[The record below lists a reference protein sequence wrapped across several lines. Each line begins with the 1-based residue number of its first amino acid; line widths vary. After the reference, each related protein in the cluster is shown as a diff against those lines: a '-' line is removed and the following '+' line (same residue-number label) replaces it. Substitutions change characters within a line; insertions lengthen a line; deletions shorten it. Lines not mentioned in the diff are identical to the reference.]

1 MMNRVI
7 FGILML
13 LGFSA
18 FAQDL
23 KLTNTIKG
31 EFDFM
36 ITDHIGR
43 LYLAKGYELFVYY
56 DDGLLKYQYSDM
68 SRGVI
73 THLDTRNPMKLLLFY
88 PGYSEIAL
96 LDNTLSQTRDNINL
110 NDLGLELATLACAS
124 FDNGFWVYDPVSF
137 RLLRYDQGLK
147 ITNDVSNVNQ
157 LVGAEIYPNQLIE
170 FENWLYLNDPKHGV
184 FVFDSFGTYSKLIP
198 IKGAER
204 IQVREN
210 GIFLEYESKL
220 LKYDQMNFDQV
231 EIILPVDE
239 FKALSIEKNRLY
251 VMQKNQVLIFST
263 DK

>member
-1 MMNRVI
+1 MMIRLI
-7 FGILML
+7 FGLTFLI
-13 LGFSA
+13 A
-18 FAQDL
+18 FTGKAQEL
-23 KLTNTIKG
+23 KLAKTIKG

-36 ITDHIGR
+36 TSDHIGR
-43 LYLAKGYELFVYY
+43 LYLAKGHELFVFYA
-56 DDGLLKYQYSDM
+56 DGQLKYQYSDL

-88 PGYSEIAL
+88 PGYSQIAL
-96 LDNTLSQTRDNINL
+96 LDNTLSRTRENINL
-110 NDLGLELATLACAS
+110 NDLGLELAQLACAS

-157 LVGAEIYPNQLIE
+157 LVGAEINPNQMVE
-170 FENWLYLNDPKHGV
+170 FENWLYLNDPDNGV

-210 GIFLEYESKL
+210 GVFLEYENKL
-220 LKYDQMNFDQV
+220 LKYDPMNFEVV
-231 EIILPVDE
+231 EINLPVDE

-251 VMQKNQVLIFST
+251 IMQKNQVLMFST